1 MLIYSYIPFCSYAK
15 TLDAGV
21 MKKIRPTSDLRNH
34 FVDISK
40 TVHETVEP
48 IFLTK
53 NGYCGTVSQSK
64 ESFKKLQFEK
74 LQFEEQLC
82 LKLEQAEKEAE
93 LTKQRYSTDDIL
105 AAVESAI
112 QNSHNPTT
120 V

>member
-64 ESFKKLQFEK
+64 EPFKKLQFEK